1 MLHAQNGYAKTGRY
15 KTMVW
20 FSSMTDYAQRR
31 TVMVDTQVRPSDV
44 TKLPIIDAML
54 SVPREAFVPEARR
67 DLAYMGADVPLS
79 ADRVMLEPRTL
90 AKMLDVLDVTALEMV
105 LIIGAGFGYT
115 AAIVSRMAE
124 AVIAVEEDPDM
135 ATEAET
141 TLGEH
146 GADNVAVINAPLAQ
160 GSARHGP
167 YDVILI
173 EGGISQLPQ
182 AIADQLKD
190 GGRIAAVF
198 MAGALGE
205 MRVGYKING
214 VISWRMAFNAT
225 APMLVGFE
233 KKSGFVF

>member
-1 MLHAQNGYAKTGRY
+1 
-15 KTMVW
+15 
-20 FSSMTDYAQRR
+20 MTDYAQRR

-44 TKLPIIDAML
+44 TKYPIIDAML
-54 SVPREAFVPEARR
+54 SVPREAFVPEAQR
-67 DLAYMGADVPLS
+67 DLAYMGAHVPLS

-90 AKMLDVLDVTALEMV
+90 AKMLDVLDVTPREMV
-105 LIIGAGFGYT
+105 LIIGAGLGYT

-146 GADNVAVINAPLAQ
+146 GADNVAVITAALAQ

-173 EGGISQLPQ
+173 EGGIAQLPQ
-182 AIADQLKD
+182 AIAEQLKD
-190 GGRIAAVF
+190 GGRIAAMF

-205 MRVGYKING
+205 MRVGYKIDG

-225 APMLVGFE
+225 APVLAGFQ
-233 KKSGFVF
+233 KKPGFVF

>member
-1 MLHAQNGYAKTGRY
+1 MLRAQNGYAKTVWY

-90 AKMLDVLDVTALEMV
+90 AKMLDVLDVTPLEMV

-173 EGGISQLPQ
+173 EGGIAKLPQ

-205 MRVGYKING
+205 MRVGYKIDG

-225 APMLVGFE
+225 APMLDGFE